1 MSQTRL
7 SRTIAAPVDRVFR
20 TIADVRE
27 FSTAVPDIVEV
38 ELLSETRSGAGTRFR
53 ETRRFGKREAAT
65 ELEVTEFEANQRIR
79 IVSDAGGTVWDSLF
93 TVRPAAG
100 GTHLEL
106 VMDARPHALLAR
118 ITTPLMRGVVR
129 RAIERD
135 MDAVKAY
142 CEAGGGTE
150 PGPQ

>member
-1 MSQTRL
+1 MSQTRI

-27 FSTAVPDIVEV
+27 FSAAVPDIIRT
-38 ELLSETRSGAGTRFR
+38 ELLSETRSGVGTRFR

-65 ELEVTEFEANQRIR
+65 ELEVTEYEANQRVR

-100 GTHLEL
+100 GTELEL
-106 VMDARPHALLAR
+106 VMDARPHTLLAR
-118 ITTPLMRGVVR
+118 ITTPLMQGMIR

-135 MDAVKAY
+135 MDAVQTY
-142 CEAGGGTE
+142 CEAGGSPE
-150 PGPQ
+150 PGPH